1 MYSVEEMLIPH
12 SSLVKRDP
20 FPGHLASFIQ
30 HHGIRH
36 CVIGMQGTKKVK
48 IPDAMMHSIMKVVLD
63 QENYPILIHCNHG
76 KVDWTALRLD
86 KC

>member
-1 MYSVEEMLIPH
+1 MSGLGQPISSIWEMLILH

-20 FPGHLASFIQ
+20 FPEHLVSFIQ

-36 CVIGMQGTKKVK
+36 YVIDMQGTKKVK
-48 IPDAMMHSIMKVVLD
+48 IPEAIMHSIMKVALD

-76 KVDWTALRLD
+76 KVD
-86 KC
+86 